1 VSHHAKRLIVQ
12 FMAACCGR
20 SKGDLDASGEQDPQV
35 EVLKE
40 MPPNSLSLGRV
51 HGILDRMSNSKDA
64 SKVGREVEE
73 EEEEDVD
80 ERALR
85 QSSQVRNSMQM
96 AAKLWPRGGT
106 AWPEEPVDARST
118 SLTNLP
124 SSSAGPVQRRR
135 KGVKGKAHP
144 KAFLADMI
152 RLSEYSRMSP
162 YVIGYEDR

>member
-73 EEEEDVD
+73 EEEDVD

-96 AAKLWPRGGT
+96 AAKLWPREGT
-106 AWPEEPVDARST
+106 AWPAEPVDARST

-124 SSSAGPVQRRR
+124 SSSVAPVKRRR
-135 KGVKGKAHP
+135 KTVKGKAHP
-144 KAFLADMI
+144 KAFLLI
-152 RLSEYSRMSP
+152 
-162 YVIGYEDR
+162 